1 MGQSQ
6 RQKKSAAEIK
16 NLKRRSI
23 LCASQKGAC
32 ALQKYC
38 RRNDH
43 RSFEV

>member
-1 MGQSQ
+1 MGEEE
-6 RQKKSAAEIK
+6 RQKKSARAVK
-16 NLKRRSI
+16 HRSNLPMAI
-23 LCASQKGAC
+23 A

>member
-1 MGQSQ
+1 MGEEE
-6 RQKKSAAEIK
+6 REEKSARAVK
-16 NLKRRSI
+16 HRSNLRAAI
-23 LCASQKGAC
+23 A